1 MTSVSSSVKLA
12 CSRFRKQSRVS
23 AEGSWQL
30 LNLITSVTCSRK
42 RAARQK
48 LFVHALHSNPT
59 SRPRS
64 KHRQTPA
71 ASPLF
76 WHHSLSISKM
86 TKFTDKAGDR
96 SAQQEAGRAQLSPS
110 VYRLP
115 WPSPHSR
122 MAEAAA
128 RRGGKKSNPAAPG
141 PRSSTRVPP
150 MDQKVKPLGVS
161 TAPVFALPRPPRP
174 RSTPTL
180 GKDTLHVRH
189 DLTSSQGSEGGRGL
203 YHWGQGRGRRRV
215 ARARRG
221 RRCSR
226 LLGFRAHFLFRFGK
240 PWWVESR
247 EPQRRVWDD
256 AKMAAVSRL
265 G

>member
-128 RRGGKKSNPAAPG
+128 RRGKKKSQTPQLPVHARAPACHPRTKRSNPWACPPPLSSPFPGPQGPIAPRRLERILSMFDMISRVRGARRGGGGSTTGDRDGAGGESRGRAEAGAAPG
-141 PRSSTRVPP
+141 
-150 MDQKVKPLGVS
+150 
-161 TAPVFALPRPPRP
+161 FW
-174 RSTPTL
+174 
-180 GKDTLHVRH
+180 
-189 DLTSSQGSEGGRGL
+189 GSEPTSCFGSGSRGGWSPASHRGGSGTTPKWL
-203 YHWGQGRGRRRV
+203 Q
-215 ARARRG
+215 
-221 RRCSR
+221 
-226 LLGFRAHFLFRFGK
+226 
-240 PWWVESR
+240 
-247 EPQRRVWDD
+247 
-256 AKMAAVSRL
+256 
-265 G
+265 